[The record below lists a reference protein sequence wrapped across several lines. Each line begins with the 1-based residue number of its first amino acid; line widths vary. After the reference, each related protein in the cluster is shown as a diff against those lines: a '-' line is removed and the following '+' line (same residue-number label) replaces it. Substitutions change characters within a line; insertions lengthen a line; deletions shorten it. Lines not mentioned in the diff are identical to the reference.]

1 MRQWELIGITD
12 QVSVTP
18 ATHRTIEEAAE
29 RPAYFWT
36 TDSALRL
43 RGMSQS
49 AAEAIGRPAEWCL
62 GRDLLDVFGLDGPN
76 AGLLDAHITAL
87 SGDTATFTFRGDR
100 LSVRCMVQPVT
111 NAMGRTS
118 GTCCLATRI
127 ENVDISDD
135 PDRSAVA

>member
-18 ATHRTIEEAAE
+18 ATPRTTEEAAE
-29 RPAYFWT
+29 GPAFFWT
-36 TDSALRL
+36 TDGALRL
-43 RGMSQS
+43 RGVSQS
-49 AAEAIGRPAEWCL
+49 AADAIGRPVDWCL

-87 SGDTATFTFRGDR
+87 SGDTAVFTFRGDR
-100 LSVRCMVQPVT
+100 VSVRCLVQPVT
-111 NAMGRTS
+111 DAMGRAS
-118 GTCCLATRI
+118 GTYCLATRI
-127 ENVDISDD
+127 ENVDVRDE